1 MERLLTR
8 LQSKIINL
16 YDLVMIYKAKQ
27 YLFYRW

>member
-16 YDLVMIYKAKQ
+16 YDLVMIYKARQ